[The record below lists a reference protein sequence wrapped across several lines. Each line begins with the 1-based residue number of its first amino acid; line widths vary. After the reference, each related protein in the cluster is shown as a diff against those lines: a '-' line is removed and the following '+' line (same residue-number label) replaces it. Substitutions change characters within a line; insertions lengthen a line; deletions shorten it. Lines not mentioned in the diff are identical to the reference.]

1 MDNNTIKF
9 YKTEDITNK
18 NTSTLSEND
27 VVFDK
32 CDIKGGI
39 YIGNNSN
46 NPICIA
52 DKTEYPTVTYFD
64 ANMSNIVAATI
75 LPNILYKT
83 DVPLDYINVILGEAI
98 IPNILDEY
106 MLEFPC
112 NNITQLTISTNGD
125 ANIVWQNDDKPD
137 MEDGYT
143 YQISIV
149 NNYACYAKF
158 QTP

>member
-9 YKTEDITNK
+9 YKTEDITDK
-18 NTSTLSEND
+18 YTSALSEHD

-32 CDIKGGI
+32 RDIKGGI

-64 ANMSNIVAATI
+64 ANMSDSMAATI

-83 DVPLDYINVILGEAI
+83 NVALPFINVILGEAV

-112 NNITQLTISTNGD
+112 ENTELTISTNGA
-125 ANIVWQNDDKPD
+125 ANIVWQNADVPD
-137 MEDGYT
+137 LEDGYT

-158 QTP
+158 PTP